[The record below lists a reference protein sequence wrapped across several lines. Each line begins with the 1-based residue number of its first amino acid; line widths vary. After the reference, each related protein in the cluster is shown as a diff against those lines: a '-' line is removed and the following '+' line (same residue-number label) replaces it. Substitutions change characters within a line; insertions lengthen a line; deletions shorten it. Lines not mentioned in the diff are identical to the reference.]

1 MAFTVELDDL
11 VEALKLYRAYR
22 KGKADGKV
30 TARLDNNGV
39 QAAMMSDGTL
49 LIDGSNEVYD
59 WLGINIDVFDSV
71 ASQSAMGDSGKYEWH
86 AGFLKHA
93 QTVYA
98 FASGLPLPPR
108 RIVGHSLGAASA
120 QIVGL
125 SLRVPTIAFA
135 SPLTQRIR
143 RFKKTKRP
151 KGRHWVLNIQRA
163 DDLVC
168 GLPPKWLGFA
178 HVGNVLTMSPKGVHD
193 GQDHTTKNYLDA
205 LRDGYMSKQLKKH
218 LPLALG
224 APAPAPA
231 PAAADG

>member
-1 MAFTVELDDL
+1 MEIKVGLDDL
-11 VEALKLYRAYR
+11 VGAVRLCRAYL
-22 KGKADGKV
+22 KGKADDRIV
-30 TARLDNNGV
+30 ARLDNNGV
-39 QAAMMSDGTL
+39 QAAVTSDGTL

-59 WLGINIDVFDSV
+59 WLGINIDVFESV
-71 ASQSAMGDSGKYEWH
+71 ARQTAMGDSGKYEWH

-93 QTVYA
+93 QTVFA
-98 FASGLPLPPR
+98 FASGLSSPPKL
-108 RIVGHSLGAASA
+108 IIGHSLGAASA
-120 QIVGL
+120 QIVGS

-151 KGRHWVLNIQRA
+151 QGRHWVLNIQRA

-178 HVGNVLTMSPKGVHD
+178 HVGNVLAMSPKGVHD
-193 GQDHTTKNYLDA
+193 GQDHSTKNYLNA
-205 LRDGYMSKQLKKH
+205 LRDGYMSKQLQKH

-224 APAPAPA
+224 ASAPA
-231 PAAADG
+231 DS